1 MSTRFSTTND
11 LDTVN
16 AVKKLTTTSRI
27 NQSAIEGVLP
37 IWGTNWNGVI
47 NFKGGVA
54 AMVKLYE
61 ADPVKGYWK
70 VAYADLEDGDKE
82 GSLYSQYKNTYYR
95 LGRPKLIELNSVTN
109 GDAVQC
115 EFLEHVLVAD
125 ADNAINGDYTL
136 VNVGTS
142 KTAGAE
148 KQHVQFTE
156 NGQTIDDYRDYSDGY
171 ISDIVNGK
179 KTGYCNYAE
188 QHYALQKLTGIE
200 KQDNGLSIVWM
211 LNSYAANYAGYVD

>member
-1 MSTRFSTTND
+1 MGTIIRRVTIYYFEAPRSGEFTYGSETLKRGTNVQYPIGTTQVSVATACDQDGLGNADGSLIKKRADGVTVECRRTRFSTTND
-11 LDTVN
+11 LATVN

-27 NQSAIEGVLP
+27 NQSGIESVLP

-95 LGRPKLIELNSVTN
+95 LGRPKLIELNT
-109 GDAVQC
+109 
-115 EFLEHVLVAD
+115 
-125 ADNAINGDYTL
+125 AI
-136 VNVGTS
+136 
-142 KTAGAE
+142 
-148 KQHVQFTE
+148 
-156 NGQTIDDYRDYSDGY
+156 
-171 ISDIVNGK
+171 
-179 KTGYCNYAE
+179 
-188 QHYALQKLTGIE
+188 
-200 KQDNGLSIVWM
+200 M
-211 LNSYAANYAGYVD
+211 LNSTMHYRSLPVSKSRIMVYQSYGC